1 MMVWYGVTGDMGG
14 PELINKANSLFKVPA
29 FNVSCL
35 SAPGTIKAITGIDE
49 VKNLPEVVDAVVA
62 HVPGET
68 ITEQM
73 KGLLSQITV
82 RVLGSVKDKESLL
95 PVIQKINSTIHI
107 VGLDDEELMLPGIEF
122 DDIDGYLL

>member
-1 MMVWYGVTGDMGG
+1 
-14 PELINKANSLFKVPA
+14 
-29 FNVSCL
+29 
-35 SAPGTIKAITGIDE
+35 
-49 VKNLPEVVDAVVA
+49 
-62 HVPGET
+62 
-68 ITEQM
+68 M